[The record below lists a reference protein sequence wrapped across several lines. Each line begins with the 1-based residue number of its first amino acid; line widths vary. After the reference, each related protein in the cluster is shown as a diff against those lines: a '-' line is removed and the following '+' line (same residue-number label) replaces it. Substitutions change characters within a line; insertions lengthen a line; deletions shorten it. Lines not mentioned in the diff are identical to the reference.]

1 MIYLLE
7 YVQYT
12 NIGDSA
18 VNEDSIG
25 ISTIGKVQCFALAD
39 GLGGH
44 AGGELASRLVTSYCN
59 AVAEQSNELNF
70 TVMTQVFT
78 GAQKEL
84 LTYQQRNGYENGMK
98 TTLVVMMYDG
108 ARAMWGHIGDTRLYH
123 FHGDKLISKTLD
135 HSVPQMMVRLKE
147 ITPEQIRFHPD
158 RNKLLKVMG
167 VKWDRP
173 MYEIDCEGIRLRKG
187 DTILLC
193 TDGFWEL
200 IDENQMQQI
209 ISRKKS
215 LQQILDE
222 MIAEVMRTGQGREKD
237 NISVILIRKD

>member
-1 MIYLLE
+1 MLT

-44 AGGELASRLVTSYCN
+44 ARGDLASKLVTSYCT
-59 AVAEQSNELNF
+59 AVAEQSEELSF
-70 TVMTQVFT
+70 SVITQAFT

-84 LTYQQRNGYENGMK
+84 MAYQQRNGYENGMK
-98 TTLVVMMYDG
+98 TTLAVIMCDENRV
-108 ARAMWGHIGDTRLYH
+108 MWGHIGDTRIYH
-123 FHGDKLISKTLD
+123 FHGNKMVARTLD

-147 ITPEQIRFHPD
+147 ITVDQIRFHPD

-173 MYEIDCEGIRLRKG
+173 MYEVDCEGVRLRKG
-187 DTILLC
+187 DTFLLC

-200 IDENQMQQI
+200 IDEAQMLQI
-209 ISRKKS
+209 ITKKKP

-222 MIAEVMRTGQGREKD
+222 MIAEVMKTGHGREKD
-237 NISVILIRKD
+237 NISAILLRKD